1 MKLAILLDGVD
12 TVQKKDGLD
21 RIVHLVVA
29 GGLRLADVVG
39 AVHQMVNC
47 GNAYG
52 KSPEEETARAD
63 GGNVLRRYT
72 MPKEETV
79 DSVGVAECRRRTES
93 VGGRHTLNCTD
104 ERPDEGDCW

>member
-1 MKLAILLDGVD
+1 M
-12 TVQKKDGLD
+12 
-21 RIVHLVVA
+21 
-29 GGLRLADVVG
+29 
-39 AVHQMVNC
+39 
-47 GNAYG
+47 
-52 KSPEEETARAD
+52 AD
-63 GGNVLRRYT
+63 GATVLNYAAVTGVLRSGERDVLRRYT